1 MVTCGSDTN
10 RPSPRFL
17 FLQTNQR
24 CNLKCTHCAYW
35 KLNDDG
41 RASYLTT
48 PERLAFLSAFKAIG
62 GEAMVTCG
70 GEPMLDLEDFFALT
84 VGCRERGLRCLSVV
98 NGTRI
103 ANDGIAERILLE
115 GPSEITISL
124 DHWQP
129 RLNDHLRGVAG
140 AHAVASRA
148 VKLLVA
154 ARKRLGVDVPIYV
167 MTILSEDTW
176 PSLFSFFG
184 YVLKGL
190 GADKLKLN
198 VIQPSFQGT
207 GPDQYFAGSRVSDV
221 EACMAR
227 VRKCDEVFGITRNP
241 EWLADVEMYLRSIQS
256 PLLGWNPSR
265 RTERAICNSYDRN
278 IMLDLY
284 GNARLCFSELYPSTK
299 VSPDALKEFWFGS
312 SVGIRNAMVGCKQYC
327 GISHSVRRT
336 ESTLKKGTDE

>member
-1 MVTCGSDTN
+1 MT
-10 RPSPRFL
+10 RPPPRFL

-35 KLNDDG
+35 KLNDDA
-41 RASYLTT
+41 RANYLTT
-48 PERLAFLSAFKAIG
+48 PERLAFLSEFKAIG

-103 ANDGIAERILLE
+103 ANARIAERMLRE

-124 DHWQP
+124 DHWHP
-129 RLNDHLRGVAG
+129 DTNDALRGVKG
-140 AHAVASRA
+140 AHAAASRA
-148 VKLLVA
+148 VALLTT
-154 ARKRLGVDVPIYV
+154 ARARLQLDVPIYV

-176 PSLFSFFG
+176 PTLATFFC
-184 YVLKGL
+184 YVLEKL

-198 VIQPSFQGT
+198 LIQPSFQGT
-207 GPDQYFAGSRVSDV
+207 GPDHYFAGSRVSDV
-221 EACMAR
+221 AACMAK
-227 VRKCDEVFGITRNP
+227 VRECDAAFGIARNP
-241 EWLADVEMYLRSIQS
+241 EWLADVEMYLRSITN
-256 PLLGWNPSR
+256 PLAGWNPSR

-284 GNARLCFSELYPSTK
+284 GNARLCFSELYPATNIT
-299 VSPDALKEFWFGS
+299 PAGLREFWFGS
-312 SVGIRNAMVGCKQYC
+312 SVAVRDAMVGCKQYC

-336 ESTLKKGTDE
+336 ESTLKKGTP